1 MKTLESKT
9 LRNRHVSLVD
19 EAFSMVI
26 PVKIHSF
33 THFDVIVI
41 ILFFLLV
48 SFKFLMFLMRFDPE
62 LLVKGV
68 IWSVHFEFVFRF
80 EF

>member
-9 LRNRHVSLVD
+9 FRNRYVSLVD
-19 EAFSMVI
+19 GAFWMVI
-26 PVKIHSF
+26 SVKIQGF

-48 SFKFLMFLMRFDPE
+48 SFEFLMFLMRFDPE

-68 IWSVHFEFVFRF
+68 SWCIHFEFVFRF